1 MSNETFLS
9 INRLIFLAVVF
20 FSEDDIGITD
30 YDDHRTVMNKLDEK
44 NHPVLKWI
52 KNVICQFP
60 DIEEIVEEHLIKD
73 FPPRSQDECSK
84 RLENMLK
91 EIQKRHGYTPAD
103 AINDIKRNLN

>member
-1 MSNETFLS
+1 
-9 INRLIFLAVVF
+9 
-20 FSEDDIGITD
+20 
-30 YDDHRTVMNKLDEK
+30 MNKLDEK